1 MAKEIEIIT
10 IISDSSSD
18 NSNLDSDNN
27 NSDSCS
33 TSQISTS
40 EEIVYSSPECKGPYK
55 SLLKWY
61 GYLSYEY
68 KDKDRLWGSKSGGNK
83 SNAKPSFSDISK
95 AKACILAKASESSL
109 KAKTFGVKIPPTITC
124 AKEKKRKKKIEE
136 IIVLSS
142 DSSDYNKGVPKE
154 GPNVASVPEEGPSIQ
169 GLLDWYGYDTVE
181 EYLSDTYF
189 PSTDKDTKDKDSTD
203 EDTIHESYY
212 PMSKGKYVP
221 TRQRG
226 KEMFHMEAD
235 HVVVKAKR
243 ILGFIWKRKV
253 SYLKKISYDVS
264 FSQIQSRSAA
274 RSAASGG
281 FRWLFYCDGGRDED
295 EVCDVIGVFGMCVKS
310 IFASCGDLEVR
321 LAGVALRR
329 GLGGQSSC
337 NAVASDWNDV
347 VIVVVTTMLGGHGG
361 SRLGKTMMVVLG
373 LVVVTVVSGGRWW
386 VGLVVYGDSGWG
398 WWCRRC
404 LVVVVMGTVGG
415 GDDD

>member
-1 MAKEIEIIT
+1 MAKKNGNVLICLFGCL
-10 IISDSSSD
+10 SASRNHYYHFRYSSD

-68 KDKDRLWGSKSGGNK
+68 KDKDRLWGSKSGGNE

-95 AKACILAKASESSL
+95 AKACILAKAFESSSKAKVQASRS

-142 DSSDYNKGVPKE
+142 DNSDYNKGVPKE

-189 PSTDKDTKDKDSTD
+189 PSTDKDNTDKDSTD

-212 PMSKGKYVP
+212 PMSKAWDDSIEENKSDGNHKLWIQ
-221 TRQRG
+221 TRQRTDQ
-226 KEMFHMEAD
+226 M
-235 HVVVKAKR
+235 
-243 ILGFIWKRKV
+243 
-253 SYLKKISYDVS
+253 
-264 FSQIQSRSAA
+264 QSRSAA

-361 SRLGKTMMVVLG
+361 SRLGKTMMVVLR
-373 LVVVTVVSGGRWW
+373 LVVVTVVGGGRWW

-398 WWCRRC
+398 WWCSRC

-415 GDDD
+415 GDGD